1 MNLTVK
7 GQKEKIKS
15 IQEENYI
22 KLNSEEE
29 YYEILEIMHKA
40 GISASGVFG
49 LTDLWS
55 NFRFNIHNEEW
66 SLTEGAKS
74 LKKMSFE
81 QFKELIT
88 VKDYEIH

>member
-1 MNLTVK
+1 MNSTVK
-7 GQKEKIKS
+7 VQKEKIEA
-15 IQEENYI
+15 IQRENYV
-22 KLNSEEE
+22 KLNSNEE
-29 YYEILEIMHKA
+29 YYEILEIMHEA
-40 GISASGVFG
+40 GISASGAFG
-49 LTDLWS
+49 YTNMWS
-55 NFRFNIHNEEW
+55 NFRFDIHNEEW